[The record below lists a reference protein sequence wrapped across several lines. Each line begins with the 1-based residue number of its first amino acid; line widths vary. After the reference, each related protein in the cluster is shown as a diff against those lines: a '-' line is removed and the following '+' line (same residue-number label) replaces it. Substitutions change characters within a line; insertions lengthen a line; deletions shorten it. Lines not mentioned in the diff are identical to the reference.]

1 MIAKSLS
8 AKRRIDAVVHFVVA
22 SELIVTTGSTII
34 VMILADRSFHTYASL
49 SEFV

>member
-1 MIAKSLS
+1 MIRNSLR

-22 SELIVTTGSTII
+22 SELIVTTGSTLI

-49 SEFV
+49 PELV